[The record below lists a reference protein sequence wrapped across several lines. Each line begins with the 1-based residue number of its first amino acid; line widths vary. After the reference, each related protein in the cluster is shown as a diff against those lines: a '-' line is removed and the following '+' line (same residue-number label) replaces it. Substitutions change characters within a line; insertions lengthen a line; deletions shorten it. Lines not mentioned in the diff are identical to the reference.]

1 MMRDLSG
8 KLAWITGAGTGIG
21 EAGAEKLAEAGCR
34 VVLSGRRV
42 EPLEDL
48 AARIRA
54 SGGEAHVAPLD
65 VADRDA
71 AMALGAS
78 IVEAHGTVDILLN
91 SAGINIP
98 KRHWPDVSL
107 DDWDAVVQIDLNGA
121 FYCTQAVL
129 PSMRAQKE
137 GLVINV
143 SSWAGVHVSFLT
155 GPAYNAAK
163 HGMTAMTESLN
174 MEECI
179 NGIRACA
186 LCPGEVSTPIMDKR
200 PIPMSAEDRARMV
213 QPEEMGETILFLARM
228 PAHVCVNQLVI
239 SPVWNRGYVG
249 YHTKDGPE

>member
-1 MMRDLSG
+1 MRDLSG

-48 AARIRA
+48 AGRIRA

-71 AMALGAS
+71 AMTLGAS
-78 IVEAHGTVDILLN
+78 VVEAHGTVDILLN

-200 PIPMSAEDRARMV
+200 PVPMSAEDRARMV
-213 QPEEMGETILFLARM
+213 QPAEMGETILFLARM

>member
-1 MMRDLSG
+1 MRDLNG
-8 KLAWITGAGTGIG
+8 ALVWATGGGTGIG
-21 EAGAEKLAEAGCR
+21 EAGAVALAAAGAR
-34 VVLSGRRV
+34 VVLSGRRR
-42 EPLEDL
+42 EPLDDV

-54 SGGEAHVAPLD
+54 AGGEAHIELLD

-71 AMALGAS
+71 VMSTGTRIL
-78 IVEAHGTVDILLN
+78 ETYGTVDILLN

-107 DDWDAVVQIDLNGA
+107 DDWDAVIQIDLNGA

-129 PSMRAQKE
+129 PAMRAQKD

-143 SSWAGVHVSFLT
+143 SSWAGVRVSFLT

-179 NGIRACA
+179 HGIRATA

-200 PIPMSAEDRARMV
+200 PVPMSAEDRAKMV
-213 QPEEMGETILFLARM
+213 QPEDMGETILYLARM
-228 PAHVCVNQLVI
+228 PAHVCVNELVI
-239 SPVWNRGYVG
+239 SPTWNRGYVAF
-249 YHTKDGPE
+249 HTATGPE